1 MNRIIVP
8 DSGNR
13 KLVYFLAVEE
23 YLAKTGSEGFFLW
36 SSDPTVIFGRNQDIN
51 AEVNLEYC
59 RSNSI
64 DVFRRKSGGG
74 CVYSDRGNLML
85 SCIVKDTNVK
95 ASFQRYLDSLVE
107 ALRKLGLSAV
117 SSQHNDV
124 MVGERK
130 VSGNACF
137 VCGACSVIHG
147 TLIIDIDFDKLQ
159 NSITPPQSKLL
170 SHGVR
175 SVRQRVASLR
185 ELGLTADESVIRQ
198 AIISE
203 FCDSC
208 SALDESAEA
217 QILKIESEYLNPDF
231 IYDGVL

>member
-8 DSGNR
+8 DSGDR

-23 YLAKTGSEGFFLW
+23 YLAKTLTEGFFLW
-36 SSDPTVIFGRNQDIN
+36 SSEPTVIFGRNQDIE
-51 AEVNLEYC
+51 AEVNLDYC
-59 RSNSI
+59 RRNSI

-85 SCIVKDTNVK
+85 SCVVKDTNVQ
-95 ASFQRYLDSLVE
+95 ASFQRYLDSLVN
-107 ALRKLGLSAV
+107 ALRGLGLPAV
-117 SSQHNDV
+117 SSLHNDV
-124 MVGERK
+124 LVGERK

-137 VCGACSVIHG
+137 VCGGCSIIHG
-147 TLIIDIDFDKLQ
+147 TLILDIDFEKLQ
-159 NSITPPQSKLL
+159 NSITPPASKLL
-170 SHGVR
+170 SHGVK

-203 FCDSC
+203 FCDS
-208 SALDESAEA
+208 SSILDAGAEA
-217 QILKIESEYLNPDF
+217 EICRIESEYLNPDF
-231 IYDGVL
+231 IYRGVL

>member
-8 DSGNR
+8 DSGDR

-23 YLAKTGSEGFFLW
+23 YLAKTLTEGFFLW
-36 SSDPTVIFGRNQDIN
+36 SSEPTVIFGRNQDIE
-51 AEVNLEYC
+51 AEVNLDYC
-59 RSNSI
+59 RRNSI

-85 SCIVKDTNVK
+85 SCVVKDTNVQ
-95 ASFQRYLDSLVE
+95 ASFQRYLDSLVN
-107 ALRKLGLSAV
+107 ALRGLGLPAV
-117 SSQHNDV
+117 SSRHNDV
-124 MVGERK
+124 LVGERK

-137 VCGACSVIHG
+137 VCGGCSIIHG
-147 TLIIDIDFDKLQ
+147 TLILDIDFEKLQ
-159 NSITPPQSKLL
+159 NSITPPASKLL
-170 SHGVR
+170 SHGVK

-203 FCDSC
+203 FCDS
-208 SALDESAEA
+208 SSILDAGAEA
-217 QILKIESEYLNPDF
+217 EICRIESEYLNPDF
-231 IYDGVL
+231 IYRGVL

>member
-8 DSGNR
+8 DSGDR

-23 YLAKTGSEGFFLW
+23 YLAKTLTEGFFLW
-36 SSDPTVIFGRNQDIN
+36 SSEPTVIFGRNQDIE
-51 AEVNLEYC
+51 AEVNLDYC
-59 RSNSI
+59 RRNSI

-85 SCIVKDTNVK
+85 SCVVKDTNVQ
-95 ASFQRYLDSLVE
+95 ASFQRYLDSLVN
-107 ALRKLGLSAV
+107 ALRRLGLPAV

-124 MVGERK
+124 LVGERK

-137 VCGACSVIHG
+137 VCGGCSIIHG
-147 TLIIDIDFDKLQ
+147 TLILDIDFEKLQ
-159 NSITPPQSKLL
+159 NSITPPASKLL
-170 SHGVR
+170 SHGVK

-185 ELGLTADESVIRQ
+185 ELGLTADETVIRQ

-203 FCDSC
+203 FCDS
-208 SALDESAEA
+208 SSILDAGAEA
-217 QILKIESEYLNPDF
+217 EICRIESEYLSPDF
-231 IYDGVL
+231 IYRGVL

>member
-8 DSGNR
+8 DSGDR

-23 YLAKTGSEGFFLW
+23 YLAKTLTEGFFLW
-36 SSDPTVIFGRNQDIN
+36 SSEPTVIFGRNQDIE
-51 AEVNLEYC
+51 AEVNLDYC
-59 RSNSI
+59 RRNSI

-85 SCIVKDTNVK
+85 SCVVKDTNVQ
-95 ASFQRYLDSLVE
+95 ASFQRYLDSLVN
-107 ALRKLGLSAV
+107 ALRSLGLPAV

-124 MVGERK
+124 LVGERK

-137 VCGACSVIHG
+137 VCGGCSIIHG
-147 TLIIDIDFDKLQ
+147 TLILDIDFEKLQ
-159 NSITPPQSKLL
+159 NSITPPASKLL
-170 SHGVR
+170 SHGVK

-185 ELGLTADESVIRQ
+185 ELGLTADETVIRQ

-203 FCDSC
+203 FCDS
-208 SALDESAEA
+208 SSILDAGAEA
-217 QILKIESEYLNPDF
+217 EICRIESEYLSPDF
-231 IYDGVL
+231 IYRGVL

>member
-8 DSGNR
+8 DSGDR

-23 YLAKTGSEGFFLW
+23 YLAQMLTEGFFLW
-36 SSDPTVIFGRNQDIN
+36 SSEPTVIFGRNQDIE
-51 AEVNLEYC
+51 AEVNLDYC
-59 RSNSI
+59 RRNSI

-85 SCIVKDTNVK
+85 SCVVKDTNVQ
-95 ASFQRYLDSLVE
+95 ASFQRYLDSLVN
-107 ALRKLGLSAV
+107 ALRRLGLPAV

-124 MVGERK
+124 LVGERK

-137 VCGACSVIHG
+137 VCGGCSIIHG
-147 TLIIDIDFDKLQ
+147 TLILDIDFEKLQ
-159 NSITPPQSKLL
+159 NSITPPESKLL
-170 SHGVR
+170 SHGVK

-198 AIISE
+198 TIISE
-203 FCDSC
+203 FCDS
-208 SALDESAEA
+208 SSVLDDLAEA
-217 QILKIESEYLNPDF
+217 EIRRIEDEYLNPDF
-231 IYDGVL
+231 IYRGVL